1 TLRTG
6 RREDHAVVND
16 RYVHRRAM
24 QAYCTFHACLPPSFS
39 LSLFPS
45 GTHRLWSLKTPN
57 PLPVPVPVP
66 PGKSRKTVGDLEGA
80 ADKVL
85 ICALGGGSAALGW
98 RRRVWNSG
106 GTGSLSWSLLKL
118 PCDAALWLQQDV
130 DSGRLQKKKWLGE
143 LWPAMPDG
151 LQH

>member
-1 TLRTG
+1 MTLRRCCG
-6 RREDHAVVND
+6 LSPLFEFRVRESTLRLKATVVVLRSEED
-16 RYVHRRAM
+16 IA
-24 QAYCTFHACLPPSFS
+24 L
-39 LSLFPS
+39 
-45 GTHRLWSLKTPN
+45 LK
-57 PLPVPVPVP
+57 
-66 PGKSRKTVGDLEGA
+66 
-80 ADKVL
+80 L

-106 GTGSLSWSLLKL
+106 GTGSLSRSLLKL

-151 LQH
+151 LQHRFQVLLA